1 MTRTSTAT
9 NDRPPPPDPLTKEA
23 DVAPVSS
30 VTAADFDKTAPYD
43 PTRDLA
49 AAAGEVVTLTLTVA
63 GLGGIADY
71 EVRIELP
78 AFDDHLKAVAQ
89 IVYQVHA
96 AAFEVNWPR
105 SPDEQED

>member
-1 MTRTSTAT
+1 
-9 NDRPPPPDPLTKEA
+9 
-23 DVAPVSS
+23 
-30 VTAADFDKTAPYD
+30 
-43 PTRDLA
+43 LA

-105 SPDEQED
+105 PPEEQED